1 MSAREHL
8 EGQPLPDKP
17 QPRSRIAKGCLSF
30 VVTVVIGIAAMV
42 AAFVIFV
49 SCSYVSERNFWCDSG
64 ARPSLELA
72 ALSVLGVGVAVI
84 ILTNRVIWRSGTGV
98 ESSPHQQPGP
108 GTGQTDSP
116 TPETPPAKEQRMVA
130 LETFVADGRRIK
142 KGRVLP
148 SSDRVVSMR
157 PELFQVVEDENDE

>member
-1 MSAREHL
+1 
-8 EGQPLPDKP
+8 
-17 QPRSRIAKGCLSF
+17 
-30 VVTVVIGIAAMV
+30 MV

-84 ILTNRVIWRSGTGV
+84 ILTNRVIWRSGRA
-98 ESSPHQQPGP
+98 SNRAPINSPAQEPDKP
-108 GTGQTDSP
+108 DSP